1 MARLDLFLKNSGLI
15 KTRSD
20 ARRACQSSRVQV
32 DGVPAKPG
40 REIRAG
46 EIVRLELETCFLEVE
61 VLNIPRVPL
70 PKKQRQHYYSIL
82 RREDRDPCED
92 LSF

>member
-32 DGVPAKPG
+32 GGVLAKPG

-82 RREDRDPCED
+82 RREGSRS
-92 LSF
+92 L

>member
-20 ARRACQSSRVQV
+20 ARRACQSNRVQV

-61 VLNIPRVPL
+61 VLNIPRLPL
-70 PKKQRQHYYSIL
+70 PKKQRQHCFGIL